1 MVRVL
6 KIDKNENLLETIDI
20 LYKQVWNHSIKERL
34 IKHSNYKG
42 FRGYVINSDEGDIIG
57 FSYGYT
63 SSPGQYYHDLISN
76 ELSQIEYDKWL
87 VDCFE
92 FVELAVHPLYR
103 NKGYGKLLINEL
115 LRGVKNRTVVLTTQ
129 SNNQSAHNLYQGLGW
144 SVINESFIP
153 ENNDNTYSI
162 MGKVLI

>member
-6 KIDKNENLLETIDI
+6 KID
-20 LYKQVWNHSIKERL
+20 KQVWNHSIKERL

-42 FRGYVINSDEGDIIG
+42 FRDYVINSVEGDIIG

-76 ELSQIEYDKWL
+76 EVSQIEYDKWL

-103 NKGYGKLLINEL
+103 NQGYGKLLINEL

-129 SNNQSAHNLYQGLGW
+129 SNDQSAHNL
-144 SVINESFIP
+144 
-153 ENNDNTYSI
+153 
-162 MGKVLI
+162 

>member
-42 FRGYVINSDEGDIIG
+42 FRGYVINSVEGDIIG

-92 FVELAVHPLYR
+92 FVEFAVHPLYR
-103 NKGYGKLLINEL
+103 NQGYGKLLINEL

-129 SNNQSAHNLYQGLGW
+129 SNNQSVHNLYQGLGW
-144 SVINESFIP
+144 SVIKESFIP